1 LVGKNSLVVQ
11 FYIGF
16 KAISGYLGIKKID
29 DLMKNTKEFSFNR
42 EKNNNVLLKKYLCIS
57 FWLYRS

>member
-1 LVGKNSLVVQ
+1 MVGKNSLVVQ

-29 DLMKNTKEFSFNR
+29 DLMKKYQR
-42 EKNNNVLLKKYLCIS
+42 ILLQPGK
-57 FWLYRS
+57 R